1 MKIETEKRTSLA
13 DMTTGTQCVI
23 VKVNGYGGLR
33 HRLMEMGFV
42 RGETVTV
49 IKNAP
54 LLDPIEY
61 QIMDTHVSLRRSEA
75 DQIEVVYLD
84 KLDKDIN
91 LKTEYN
97 GIVTEEEVI
106 SNVIREKINT
116 ITVALVGNPNSGKTS
131 FFNHATGL
139 REKVG
144 NYGGVTVNFKVGTF
158 YYKGYTIR
166 LVDLP
171 GTYSMMEY
179 SPEERYV
186 REYITKS
193 HIDMVLN
200 IVDSSN
206 LERNLFLTTQLIDM
220 NVRIVMA
227 LNMFDELTAKG
238 DTFDYKALGNMLG
251 FPIIPTT
258 ASKGKGVNEVLQTII
273 DIYEGKKELTKHVH
287 INYGKDIEES
297 IVPIKKKI
305 ELNKNIIDIYPAR
318 YIALTTLENVKST
331 IDEVQKLPNGSE
343 IIKEAKK
350 RRHILET
357 GYNEDVTTL
366 LTNARYA
373 FIRGAL
379 QETFKQSDKNKRWT
393 AYKADNILT
402 NKWLGFP
409 ILLLFMFIT
418 FHLTF
423 VVGAYPQEW
432 IEAGVAWL
440 GELIGSWMNDGILR
454 DLIVDGIIA
463 GVGGV
468 LVFLPNIVI
477 LFLFIAILEDTGYMA
492 RAAFIVDKLMHKI
505 GLHGK
510 SFIPFIVGFGCTVP
524 AIMATRT
531 LESRK
536 DRLVTILVT
545 PFMSCSARLPVY
557 LLLVSAFFDK
567 YQGLILLS
575 IYLIGI
581 IFAVLTALLLNK
593 TSFKGSSE
601 QFVMELPP
609 YRIPTFRNVLLHM
622 WDKSVVYLRKMGT
635 IILAASIIIWALEYF
650 PRDNK
655 ETRRIAQEIEMI
667 QMEESVSEEEQE
679 EQIKMLEME
688 KNAARSANSYIGRFG
703 HLIEP
708 LVRPCGFDW
717 RMGVSLTTGI
727 AAKEVVVST
736 MAVLFQADEEEE
748 EDSLSLHENHSPS
761 PFSIDNLKEG
771 TLSLRENLKT
781 QKWESGPKKG
791 ELLFTPLVA
800 FGFMIFVLLSTP
812 CIATLAAIKREAG
825 GWKGIIFALF
835 YNTGLAWLVSFL
847 IYQIGMLL

>member
-1 MKIETEKRTSLA
+1 MKIETEKRMSLA
-13 DMTTGTQCVI
+13 DMSSGTKCVI
-23 VKVNGYGGLR
+23 VKVNGYSGLC

-42 RGETVTV
+42 RGETVMV

-61 QIMDTHVSLRRSEA
+61 QVMDTHVSLRRSEA
-75 DQIEVVYLD
+75 NQIEVVYLD

-91 LKTEYN
+91 LKSEFN
-97 GIVTEEEVI
+97 GIITEEII
-106 SNVIREKINT
+106 SDVIREKINT
-116 ITVALVGNPNSGKTS
+116 ITVALVGNPNCGKTS

-144 NYGGVTVNFKVGTF
+144 NYGGVTVNFKIGTF

-200 IVDSSN
+200 IVDASN

-220 NVRIVMA
+220 SVRIVMA
-227 LNMFDELTAKG
+227 LNMFDEMTAKG
-238 DTFDYKALGNMLG
+238 DVFDYKALGNMLG

-258 ASKGKGVNEVLQTII
+258 ASKGEGVKDVLQTIV
-273 DIYEGKKELTKHVH
+273 DIYEGKKNLNKHIH
-287 INYGKDIEES
+287 INYGKDIEDA

-305 ELNKNIIDIYPAR
+305 ELNKNIIDVYPAR
-318 YIALTTLENVKST
+318 YIAITTLENVKT
-331 IDEVQKLPNGSE
+331 TVCDIQKLPNGE
-343 IIKEAKK
+343 DIIEEAKK
-350 RRHILET
+350 RRHNLET
-357 GYNEDVTTL
+357 DYNEDVTTL

-379 QETFKQSDKNKRWT
+379 QETFKQSNKNKRWA

-409 ILLLFMFIT
+409 ILILFMFIT

-423 VVGAYPQEW
+423 IIGAYPQEW
-432 IEAGVAWL
+432 IEMGIDWL
-440 GELIGSWMNDGILR
+440 GEFISSWMKEDILR

-477 LFLFIAILEDTGYMA
+477 LFSFIAILEDTGYMA

-510 SFIPFIVGFGCTVP
+510 SFIPFIVGFGCNVP

-536 DRLVTILVT
+536 NRLVTILVT

-557 LLLVSAFFDK
+557 ILFVSAFFNK
-567 YQGLILLS
+567 NQGLILLS

-581 IFAVLTALLLNK
+581 IFAILTALLLNK
-593 TSFKGSSE
+593 TAFKGSSE

-622 WDKSVVYLRKMGT
+622 WDKSVVYLKKMGT

-650 PRDNK
+650 PRNNK
-655 ETRRIAQEIEMI
+655 ETKLIAQEIEMI
-667 QMEESVSEEEQE
+667 QMNEPTSEEEQE
-679 EQIKMLEME
+679 EQEEKIKMLELE
-688 KNAARSANSYIGRFG
+688 QNARRSENSYIGRFG

-736 MAVLFQADEEEE
+736 MAVLFQADENEEE
-748 EDSLSLHENHSPS
+748 GSLSLR
-761 PFSIDNLKEG
+761 D
-771 TLSLRENLKT
+771 NLKT
-781 QKWESGPKKG
+781 QRWEAGPMEG
-791 ELLFTPLVA
+791 ELLFSPLVA
-800 FGFMIFVLLSTP
+800 YGFMLFVLLSTP
-812 CIATLAAIKREAG
+812 CMATLVAIKREVG
-825 GWKGIIFALF
+825 GWKGIFFALF
-835 YNTGLAWLVSFL
+835 YNTGLAWIISLLV
-847 IYQIGMLL
+847 YQIGMLL